1 MTVPAYSVTLQFF
14 NLFFR
19 QVGTLHDNSSGHS
32 DLFQITGYFFVAFSS
47 AFCYTFSHAFLLQ
60 PILSLTLK
68 L

>member
-32 DLFQITGYFFVAFSS
+32 DLFQIPGYFFVAFSS
-47 AFCYTFSHAFLLQ
+47 AFC
-60 PILSLTLK
+60 
-68 L
+68 

>member
-47 AFCYTFSHAFLLQ
+47 AFC
-60 PILSLTLK
+60 
-68 L
+68 